1 MKTYIKYISLP
12 LLFVFL
18 AFGMHKYYVS
28 VTQIE
33 YVKEQS
39 SVQIITRIFID
50 DLENVLK
57 KRYDENIILKYKD
70 ESGKVNDY
78 IARYLKSKISIKING
93 EEQIIN
99 FIGKEYDVDIAI
111 CYLEIEGIKNIKTFE
126 ISNEVLF
133 DMFKEQ
139 KNVIRT
145 NINSKNKSFILIKEN
160 DKAMLNFN
168 EKP

>member
-12 LLFVFL
+12 LLLFFL

-57 KRYDENIILKYKD
+57 KRYDKNISLKYKN
-70 ESGKVNDY
+70 ESEKVNYY
-78 IARYLKSKISIKING
+78 IERYLKSKMSIKING
-93 EEQIIN
+93 EEQMIN

-111 CYLEIEGIKNIKTFE
+111 CYLEIEDVKSIKTFE